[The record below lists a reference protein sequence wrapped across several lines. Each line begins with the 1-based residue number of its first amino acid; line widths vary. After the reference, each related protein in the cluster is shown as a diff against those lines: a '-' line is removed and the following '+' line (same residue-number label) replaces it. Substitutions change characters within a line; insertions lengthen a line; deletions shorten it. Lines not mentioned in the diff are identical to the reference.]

1 MKAVIETGGKQYIV
15 AKDDVIDVELISG
28 DAKTVTF
35 TPLMVIDDKKSTIGT
50 PLVDKASVKASI
62 VEADKQSDKVTVVK
76 FKAKKRVHSKR
87 GHRQRYTTIKITSIT
102 A

>member
-15 AKDDVIDVELISG
+15 AKDDVIDVELISD
-28 DAKTVTF
+28 DAKTISFV
-35 TPLMVIDDKKSTIGT
+35 PLMIIDDKKSKIGT
-50 PLVDKASVKASI
+50 PIVDSASVKATI
-62 VEADKQSDKVTVVK
+62 VEADKQSDKVSVVK

-87 GHRQRYTTIKITSIT
+87 GHRQRYTTLKITSIS